1 MTMNIT
7 RTWRMSKRFNMN
19 MNMNQRHG
27 HRRGHGFRNGHR
39 YGYDIDSNASMDN
52 FNRAF
57 VIKKRTKNIESVKFL
72 YINISEI
79 SVLPLSSLNGN

>member
-1 MTMNIT
+1 MDTDADTDSEMDTDMDI
-7 RTWRMSKRFNMN
+7 
-19 MNMNQRHG
+19 
-27 HRRGHGFRNGHR
+27 
-39 YGYDIDSNASMDN
+39 DIDSNASMDN